1 MDRRDPFDTA
11 RKTNQTRTRRPGT
24 LSCSTCG
31 RPFQIDETPTPPFC
45 SERCQLIDM
54 GRWLDEEISVPHE
67 GGNSESQ
74 QTQRQDDDEDEENP
88 DY

>member
-1 MDRRDPFDTA
+1 M
-11 RKTNQTRTRRPGT
+11 

-31 RPFQIDETPTPPFC
+31 QPFRIDETPTPPFC

-67 GGNSESQ
+67 GGNSDVMGGHRDSMEDQ
-74 QTQRQDDDEDEENP
+74 EEDDGEDDEANG
-88 DY
+88 